1 MSFGY
6 TNRLDNPIHS
16 TVYQLFMLRN
26 LKTSVIGKYPKHLLG
41 AREHRRSGAGN
52 RTSHANT
59 VQSRVKVRDAH
70 VVHKRSRD
78 GHRPRDSR
86 RTVVGNNT
94 ISEERLGIRHGEVV
108 YVAREVGGIG

>member
-26 LKTSVIGKYPKHLLG
+26 LKTSVIGKYPEHLLG
-41 AREHRRSGAGN
+41 RDQYSGCGAGDAAC
-52 RTSHANT
+52 HADT
-59 VQSRVKVRDAH
+59 IHCRVEVGDAL
-70 VVHKRSRD
+70 VVHKRCRD

-86 RTVVGNNT
+86 RTVDQDDVSSLVHEFEPTETLRKLTTGD
-94 ISEERLGIRHGEVV
+94 
-108 YVAREVGGIG
+108 

>member
-26 LKTSVIGKYPKHLLG
+26 LKTSVIGKYPEHLLG

-86 RTVVGNNT
+86 RTVNQDGMPSLVHELEPAET
-94 ISEERLGIRHGEVV
+94 LSELATGD
-108 YVAREVGGIG
+108 